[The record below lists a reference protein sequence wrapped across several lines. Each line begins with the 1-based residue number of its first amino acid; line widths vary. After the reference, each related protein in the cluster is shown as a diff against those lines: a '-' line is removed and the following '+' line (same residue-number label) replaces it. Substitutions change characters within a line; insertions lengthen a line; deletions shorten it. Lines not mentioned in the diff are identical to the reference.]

1 MSYTAKQVQS
11 FNGKE
16 QVQIKQGAGRFNL
29 FTPLED
35 LWNKYFKA
43 KVEAVSSPYTKL
55 VGEIDSLAE
64 TLTIF
69 ENTTGKIWTLE
80 NVSTGNVELTAD
92 STFDNENAVLLV
104 GACEIPGSYVYG
116 FPDPTFV
123 RIQFLDASGITYTD
137 MVIQFELRL
146 Y

>member
-1 MSYTAKQVQS
+1 MSAEKKQIQS

-16 QVQIKQGAGRFNL
+16 QIELKQGPGRFNL
-29 FTPLED
+29 FTTLED
-35 LWNKYFKA
+35 LWTKYFKA
-43 KVEAVSSPYTKL
+43 KVEEATSPYTKL
-55 VGEIDSLAE
+55 VGQIDSLAE
-64 TLTIF
+64 TLTVF
-69 ENTTGKIWTLE
+69 ENTTGKTWTLE
-80 NVSTGNVELTAD
+80 NVSTGNVDLTAD
-92 STFDNENAVLLV
+92 SNFDNLNAVLLV
-104 GACEIPGSYVYG
+104 GGCAVPGSYVYG